1 MNRHIGPFTQQ
12 SKLVLNLLIEMN
24 SVIMPAELASVST
37 YLKRNLRGNLVS
49 NLSFDLANALV
60 AVLNKLCLVLIV
72 SERKKQSDHPR
83 KLLSLQEL

>member
-49 NLSFDLANALV
+49 NVSFDLANALV
-60 AVLNKLCLVLIV
+60 AVLNKLFLVLIV

-83 KLLSLQEL
+83 QLLSLQEL